1 MSAEVSDH
9 WHFEILSPKQM
20 FQSLSIAVAL
30 VKVGNISE
38 IFFVSSKRN
47 YQYCI
52 YKFCCT
58 SKSR

>member
-52 YKFCCT
+52 YKFW
-58 SKSR
+58 K